1 MKLRI
6 GVPADAKGVE
16 STDAGMAGIRLV
28 RGARQAPF
36 AVALAAAQAPVRS
49 APKSEGNPTFTHFE
63 AANAEPAL
71 VPLMAGVQGRRS
83 DDAPVTVGLARTGSN
98 EVASSDK
105 VPLVLEQPASPIVA
119 ELTDARETPAGRA
132 IRSVDAQPTRA
143 APQPPAFIVASSPRA
158 PTVAL
163 AVDQPE
169 AQPRPDAFEPLPSQV
184 KPSAE
189 PPSRPQSMRPPLGAP
204 PQEERPTRTTT
215 EPRSTPFP
223 APPPLELV
231 VPAPAEAASRPGT
244 EGRPIP
250 SRVDTSS
257 LAPVAVPTRPRSNA
271 SVEVS
276 PEPASQA
283 PRLVTPGTDREARP
297 TLTLVS
303 PQPRTVEPLRRTT
316 AEESTPTK
324 TEFMG
329 PQPTASPLQPTRL
342 VPPAVMTATPARE
355 TLEIAPKAA
364 PRPGPQVSDA
374 PTRFVAMR
382 PESAPAPALSF
393 TATLRNERFGVV
405 PEVMVP
411 PEQGLPVGAALEPR
425 RERPSG
431 ARLPR
436 PTIVDRTVAETTG
449 APEMTV
455 APRVAPKPTEPTVTP
470 IPSTSSQSPEVIDA
484 ELTPLPERRRPLSM
498 TASADDAPL
507 PRAARATELAPGML
521 PSVVPP
527 TPVLP
532 AAKASMSSPV
542 TEDIGTKSAELKARR
557 DAIEQPAPIALA
569 TAPQTTPLILELAAQ
584 RLAPP
589 PVELRRPR
597 AESQVMAP
605 AEAVGGIE
613 RKRELDR
620 PELGDA
626 TGSLKPALPTAPAD
640 APPRLEAVSAP
651 PPVPNLAPPMLEDPS
666 LRVVVLPNL
675 ARVNVE
681 TADQGS
687 LSLQVRVQDGVTDI
701 RATGPAAP
709 MVEARQSEL
718 RVALAN
724 EGLSLGRFEF
734 GQSDSNNR
742 RERFETPDDR
752 DTLPRRAPAR
762 ATTSQTLRADG
773 RLSVKA

>member
-1 MKLRI
+1 
-6 GVPADAKGVE
+6 
-16 STDAGMAGIRLV
+16 
-28 RGARQAPF
+28 
-36 AVALAAAQAPVRS
+36 
-49 APKSEGNPTFTHFE
+49 
-63 AANAEPAL
+63 
-71 VPLMAGVQGRRS
+71 
-83 DDAPVTVGLARTGSN
+83 
-98 EVASSDK
+98 
-105 VPLVLEQPASPIVA
+105 
-119 ELTDARETPAGRA
+119 
-132 IRSVDAQPTRA
+132 
-143 APQPPAFIVASSPRA
+143 
-158 PTVAL
+158 
-163 AVDQPE
+163 
-169 AQPRPDAFEPLPSQV
+169 
-184 KPSAE
+184 
-189 PPSRPQSMRPPLGAP
+189 
-204 PQEERPTRTTT
+204 
-215 EPRSTPFP
+215 
-223 APPPLELV
+223 
-231 VPAPAEAASRPGT
+231 
-244 EGRPIP
+244 
-250 SRVDTSS
+250 
-257 LAPVAVPTRPRSNA
+257 
-271 SVEVS
+271 
-276 PEPASQA
+276 
-283 PRLVTPGTDREARP
+283 
-297 TLTLVS
+297 
-303 PQPRTVEPLRRTT
+303 
-316 AEESTPTK
+316 
-324 TEFMG
+324 
-329 PQPTASPLQPTRL
+329 
-342 VPPAVMTATPARE
+342 
-355 TLEIAPKAA
+355 
-364 PRPGPQVSDA
+364 
-374 PTRFVAMR
+374 MR

-411 PEQGLPVGAALEPR
+411 PERGLPVGDALEPR

-449 APEMTV
+449 ALEMTV
-455 APRVAPKPTEPTVTP
+455 APRVAPKPTEPPVTP
-470 IPSTSSQSPEVIDA
+470 MPSTFSQSAEVTDA

-498 TASADDAPL
+498 AGSADDAPL
-507 PRAARATELAPGML
+507 PAARATELAPGLL
-521 PSVVPP
+521 PSVVSP

-532 AAKASMSSPV
+532 AAKPSMPSPV

-557 DAIEQPAPIALA
+557 DAIEQPAPITLA

-584 RLAPP
+584 RLATP

-626 TGSLKPALPTAPAD
+626 TSSLKPALPTAPAD

-724 EGLSLGRFEF
+724 EGLSLGRFQF

-762 ATTSQTLRADG
+762 AATSQTLRADG